1 MGAGVAEAVRAHV
14 LEGARSARAL
24 GVDEVYL
31 DPGLGFGKDAR
42 DNLALVAA
50 LDELCDAAH
59 AEGFGV
65 LVGASRKRF
74 LGALPHGG
82 ALEAEERFEGSLAV
96 AVFAMACGVDV
107 VRVHDVQATAQAA
120 SLVAD
125 GEAA

>member
-1 MGAGVAEAVRAHV
+1 M
-14 LEGARSARAL
+14 
-24 GVDEVYL
+24 
-31 DPGLGFGKDAR
+31 
-42 DNLALVAA
+42 
-50 LDELCDAAH
+50 
-59 AEGFGV
+59 